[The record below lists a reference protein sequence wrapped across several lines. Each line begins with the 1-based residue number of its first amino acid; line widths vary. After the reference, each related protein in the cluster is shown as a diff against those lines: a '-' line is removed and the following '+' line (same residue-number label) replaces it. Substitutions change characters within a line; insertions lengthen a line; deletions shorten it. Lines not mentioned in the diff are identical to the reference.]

1 MKKRLLAFLLAVSIA
16 VSMLALPASAAGN
29 ANTAVQLSIT
39 LNGMDSTQTAAL
51 NAVVTRG
58 AFARMLVSYST
69 FRESVGAQGTVGT
82 LYTDVPGTSPWAPY
96 IRIAVQRGWLNG
108 YTDGS
113 YRPDNAVTLEEA
125 CTAVLK
131 LMGYKMTELNGAFPN
146 AQLNKASEIGLR
158 TGLDRKQG

>member
-1 MKKRLLAFLLAVSIA
+1 
-16 VSMLALPASAAGN
+16 
-29 ANTAVQLSIT
+29 
-39 LNGMDSTQTAAL
+39 MDTDQSGAL
-51 NAVVTRG
+51 NAAVTRG
-58 AFARMLVSYST
+58 AFARMLTSLLHLPGERLVH
-69 FRESVGAQGTVGT
+69 RAAVGT

-96 IRIAVQRGWLNG
+96 IRIAVQQGWLNG

-158 TGLDRKQG
+158 TGLDRKSGRGYEL